1 MVSVVLSDWAYVLC
15 PQDLGGSAFGRNQR
29 RATVATAEGAGGE
42 EIDECDLLGRSGCSP
57 TIWIGMVGI
66 FLLAPLVV
74 VVIFAFDASARLA
87 LPYPGLSF
95 RWFNAV
101 FSNSMITASLFQSL
115 KVGLAV
121 GALSIVVG
129 YTGAR
134 LLLSGTGTSRWLV
147 GIAGL
152 PTVFPILLSALGLA
166 ILVHK
171 LGLQQ
176 GTLATVIGQTI
187 VSAPFAT
194 LVIAA
199 RLRTID
205 SSLLEASRD
214 LGASQAVTFRRVT
227 FPLVR
232 GALLAA
238 GCFAM
243 ALSLDEFLI
252 AFFNSGSSPTL
263 PVVLWGLLRSTID
276 PTSNAVATII
286 LAICCVLVYVA
297 VKQMGE
303 DVERL

>member
-1 MVSVVLSDWAYVLC
+1 MRPPRAIRVLA
-15 PQDLGGSAFGRNQR
+15 A
-29 RATVATAEGAGGE
+29 
-42 EIDECDLLGRSGCSP
+42 
-57 TIWIGMVGI
+57 IWIATVGI

-115 KVGLAV
+115 KVSLAV

-134 LLLSGTGTSRWLV
+134 LLLSGTSTSRWLV

-176 GTLATVIGQTI
+176 GTLATVVGQTI

-263 PVVLWGLLRSTID
+263 PVVLWGLLRSTIN